1 MTAISSFSSTEFKEL
16 KIWVDDQ
23 KREYYRAIDVCY
35 ALKHSNPSQALSR
48 LVDDDFIFQ
57 IDDGSNRAGKVN
69 YLSEP
74 GLYQLI
80 FASKTEQAKNFQR
93 WVFTK
98 VLPKLRSQG
107 IYAVQNRDESL
118 ADYEIREAAL
128 VRENNRLTQQ
138 NTMLTMDH
146 CRHSLVER
154 FTAANFK
161 STNETRGKYVDFSK
175 VWERYQWWI
184 LQSQARPYITATP
197 PIDQNILMLEMDRYF
212 KSLGSP
218 KGLRLHF
225 DKNNGYGDVENAVLT
240 SPNDALRNPTMT
252 TTYQIGE

>member
-1 MTAISSFSSTEFKEL
+1 MSAISSFSSTEFKEL
-16 KIWVDDQ
+16 KIWVDDE

-98 VLPKLRSQG
+98 VLPKLRASG
-107 IYAVQNRDESL
+107 
-118 ADYEIREAAL
+118 
-128 VRENNRLTQQ
+128 
-138 NTMLTMDH
+138 
-146 CRHSLVER
+146 
-154 FTAANFK
+154 
-161 STNETRGKYVDFSK
+161 G
-175 VWERYQWWI
+175 
-184 LQSQARPYITATP
+184 YIMPTATSEQLEALK
-197 PIDQNILMLEMDRYF
+197 IEIIEKENIIKALAGENKRVTKINKECSELDAKLAFIVQAIVDGVCEQMSQFDLSLMSSMSCRKFL
-212 KSLGSP
+212 KISCL
-218 KGLRLHF
+218 
-225 DKNNGYGDVENAVLT
+225 
-240 SPNDALRNPTMT
+240 
-252 TTYQIGE
+252 TTY